1 MTVRILP
8 RQDAVITQAAYA
20 AATNIADLCEIMAM
34 EASNLSPRDTGNN
47 ASSITSEVER
57 KGLRITGRV
66 YTQTGYGGWLEV
78 GTSRMAA
85 RPYMAPAYRFARA
98 KFRG

>member
-34 EASNLSPRDTGNN
+34 EASNLSPRDTGHN
-47 ASSITSEVER
+47 ASSIVCDIVR
-57 KGLRITGRV
+57 KGLHVSGRV
-66 YTQTGYGGWLEV
+66 YTQTGYGGWLEI
-78 GTSRMAA
+78 GTTKMAA